1 MPSGS
6 AVSTPDTRSLKVP
19 EAPALPLMPFGDVLP
34 PLSTEEFESLRISIE
49 SKGFSVEEHGQ
60 PVATEDGR
68 LLDGYNRLKIY
79 PAAPIH
85 LLPGS
90 AHWTDAE
97 CRAYILR
104 HAADHRNMSPD
115 QKNELRAKKKEV
127 ANALHTQDP
136 LRFKQEILAN
146 LLGVSQPTI
155 HSWIISNISADKA
168 NNGRSDAR
176 VRIPKNEHKAILTR
190 YHAGE
195 TQAQLA
201 ADYGVTQGTISQIIK
216 KAEKGASDRK
226 LKKLKQ
232 QADKAPPSDRWHL
245 HHLDCLAG
253 MRKRVATGSVR
264 LAFMDPP
271 YNIGIDYGEGVDADR
286 QPPEQYLSFLA
297 ACFAQLRPAL
307 TADGSLWVLIGD
319 EYVAEVAC
327 LLKEAGFVFRNW
339 IKWYETFGVNCTN
352 KFNRTSRHLLY
363 TVKDPADFV
372 FNKQAV
378 SRPSDRQVKYDDPR
392 ANPDGKLLDDVWL
405 DIPRLA
411 GTHSERLPEFPTQL
425 PLALLTR
432 VILCASDPDDL
443 VLDPFAGSGT
453 TGVAALQHDRCFV
466 GFEKNARFAE
476 LAALRLKAT
485 VGTLFQSAEK

>member
-1 MPSGS
+1 
-6 AVSTPDTRSLKVP
+6 VP
-19 EAPALPLMPFGDVLP
+19 EPPAQPLMPFGDVLP

-68 LLDGYNRLKIY
+68 LLDGHNRLKIY

-90 AHWTDAE
+90 ANWTDAE

-115 QKNELRAKKKEV
+115 QKNELRQKKKEV
-127 ANALHTQDP
+127 ALTLRQQDHVHYTEE
-136 LRFKQEILAN
+136 RLARM
-146 LLGVSQPTI
+146 LGVSHQTV
-155 HSWIISNISADKA
+155 SKWVISIATSCKA
-168 NNGRSDAR
+168 NNAKLDAR
-176 VRIPKNEHKAILTR
+176 VRIPKTEHKTILTR
-190 YHAGE
+190 YRAGE

-216 KAEKGASDRK
+216 KAEKGVSARK
-226 LKKLKQ
+226 LKRLKE
-232 QADKAPPSDRWHL
+232 QAEQAPPSDRWHL
-245 HHLDCLAG
+245 HNLDCLLG
-253 MRKRVATGSVR
+253 LPQHVEPGSVR

-297 ACFAQLRPAL
+297 ACFAQLHPAL

-363 TVKDPADFV
+363 TVKDPSAFV

-453 TGVAALQHDRCFV
+453 TGVAALQRDRCFV